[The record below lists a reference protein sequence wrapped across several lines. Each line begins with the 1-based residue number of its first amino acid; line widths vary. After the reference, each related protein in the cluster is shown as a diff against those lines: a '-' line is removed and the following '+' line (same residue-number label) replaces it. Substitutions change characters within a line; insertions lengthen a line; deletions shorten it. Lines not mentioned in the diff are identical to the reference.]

1 MESGSNR
8 TPCPWGAGLQP
19 ASGTT
24 PTYGRSPLCLAGKV
38 GLEPTY
44 GSLTVSSPTG
54 WRTCQETGRGRR
66 ARTADILV
74 PNQVCFQ
81 TALHSENE
89 QLEITAACTAPFV
102 ALSVDGQA
110 HRSRV
115 STRIC
120 RGSFRVVRHDGLVST
135 GGDTCL
141 RHSYSMPPLPSA
153 LRAVKACG
161 PTCDVTSKT
170 VRLGRQAFLDFT
182 DVIQAYAIVT
192 TRKDAAFPF
201 ISARFEPATRCLE
214 GNRSTIELSINLRR
228 CARPGCFDAF

>member
-1 MESGSNR
+1 M
-8 TPCPWGAGLQP
+8 
-19 ASGTT
+19 
-24 PTYGRSPLCLAGKV
+24 SP
-38 GLEPTY
+38 
-44 GSLTVSSPTG
+44 PTG
-54 WRTCQETGRGRR
+54 WRTCQETGRSGGT
-66 ARTADILV
+66 RTPDILV

-120 RGSFRVVRHDGLVST
+120 RGSFRVVRHDGLVLT

-141 RHSYSMPPLPSA
+141 QYSYSMLRLPSA

-161 PTCDVTSKT
+161 PPCESTSKI
-170 VRLGRQAFLDFT
+170 VGLGPQISLNFT
-182 DVIQAYAIVT
+182 EAIQAYAIFTVL
-192 TRKDAAFPF
+192 RDASFLF
-201 ISARFEPATRCLE
+201 RVSDR
-214 GNRSTIELSINLRR
+214 NRTGYRSLIRQLLYQMS
-228 CARPGCFDAF
+228 C